1 MRVLLT
7 CQPSLGHFE
16 PLAPLARALERAG
29 HQAVFATSAS
39 FARVLS
45 DRGVAA
51 EPVGLDWTEPEV
63 DRAFP
68 DLVRDA
74 ADLQR
79 NRNAWSMVFARTASA
94 ALPDL
99 LRLAT
104 SLRPDVVVCEGI
116 EFAGALAAEAA
127 GIPHARVGIAAFRP
141 PVLAAAGLGALY
153 NQLRIG
159 LGLRSDPNLERYCP
173 HLYLDLYPP
182 SLQSL
187 APHELLPVTRPLRP
201 EPYAGAGRPDW
212 LDDLDGD
219 APVVLVTLGTVFN
232 RTPGTYE
239 LLLAALRDEPVS
251 LVVAIGANRDPAELG
266 PQPPNVR
273 LVGSIS
279 LPHVLPAADAVL
291 CHAPYTTLIAA
302 LCGAVPMVCLPL
314 AADQLYNAFRVAAC
328 GAGLRLDWRGL
339 TPDAVRGAVRC
350 VLEEEVFRQ
359 NARRLRR
366 EIEAL
371 PPVEAGVE
379 HLERLCA
386 DRTR

>member
-1 MRVLLT
+1 VRVLLT

-16 PLAPLARALERAG
+16 PLVPLAHALERGG
-29 HQAVFATSAS
+29 HQPVFATSAS
-39 FARVLS
+39 FA
-45 DRGVAA
+45 GVVSGHGFAA
-51 EPVGLDWTEPEV
+51 EAVGLDWMESEA

-74 ADLQR
+74 RDLHR
-79 NRNAWSMVFARTASA
+79 NRNAWSMVFARTTSA

-99 LRLAT
+99 VRLAT
-104 SLRPDVVVCEGI
+104 SLRPDVVVSEGI
-116 EFAGALAAEAA
+116 EFAGSLAAEAA
-127 GIPHARVGIAAFRP
+127 GIPHARVGIASFRP
-141 PVLAAAGLGALY
+141 PILAAAGLGALY

-159 LGLRSDPNLERYCP
+159 HGLRSDPNLERYCP

-187 APHELLPVTRPLRP
+187 APHELLPVTRALRP
-201 EPYAGAGRPDW
+201 EPFAGSASPDW
-212 LDDLDGD
+212 LTELDRSV
-219 APVVLVTLGTVFN
+219 PTVLVTLGTVFN

-239 LLLAALRDEPVS
+239 LLLAALRDEPVN
-251 LVVAIGANRDPAELG
+251 LVVAIGANRDPSELG
-266 PQPPNVR
+266 PQPSSVR

-279 LPHVLPAADAVL
+279 LPHVLPAADAVV
-291 CHAPYTTLIAA
+291 CHAPYTTAIAA
-302 LCGAVPMVCLPL
+302 LTVGVPMVCLPL
-314 AADQLYNAFRVAAC
+314 AADQLYNAFRIAAC
-328 GAGLRLDWRGL
+328 GAGVRLDWNGL
-339 TPDAVRGAVRC
+339 TPDAVRDAVRC
-350 VLEEEVFRQ
+350 VLQEDVFRL

-386 DRTR
+386 APMR